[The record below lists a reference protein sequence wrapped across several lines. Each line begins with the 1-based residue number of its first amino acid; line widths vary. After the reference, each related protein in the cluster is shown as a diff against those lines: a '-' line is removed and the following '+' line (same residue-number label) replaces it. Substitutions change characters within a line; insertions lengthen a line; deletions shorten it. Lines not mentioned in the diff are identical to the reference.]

1 MEPDVSY
8 ARPEDLRRRP
18 RGRATVVLFA
28 LLALAAGC
36 ASDGPEVTSAPLP
49 EATQPEYRIGPGDNL
64 QIFVWGHQDLNV
76 TVPVRPDGMISTPL
90 VDNVKAEGKTAGEL
104 AKGLEA
110 ALQEYVRGPKV
121 NVLVTG
127 FVGALGDQVRVVG
140 QAAQPRALPYRAGMT
155 VLDVMIAVGGL
166 SNFAAGNRAVIVRRE
181 GDTQVRIPLR
191 LDDLLNDGDIGAN
204 VAIRPGDVLIIP
216 ESRF

>member
-1 MEPDVSY
+1 MEPDVSH
-8 ARPEDLRRRP
+8 ARSDLSRP
-18 RGRATVVLFA
+18 FLRGMGTAALLV
-28 LLALAAGC
+28 LLALAGGC
-36 ASDGPEVTSAPLP
+36 ASDSTTVTSAPAT
-49 EATQPEYRIGPGDNL
+49 EAAQPEYRIGPGDSL

-104 AKGLEA
+104 AKALEA

-127 FVGALGDQVRVVG
+127 FVGALSDQVRVVG

-181 GDTQVRIPLR
+181 GDKQVRIPLR
-191 LDDLLNDGDIGAN
+191 LADLLNDGDIAAN
-204 VAIRPGDVLIIP
+204 VAIRPGDVIIIP

>member
-1 MEPDVSY
+1 MEPDVSH
-8 ARPEDLRRRP
+8 ARTDESRRP
-18 RGRATVVLFA
+18 SRGIGTAA
-28 LLALAAGC
+28 LLVLLAMMGGC
-36 ASDGPEVTSAPLP
+36 AGDGPAVTSAPLP
-49 EATQPEYRIGPGDNL
+49 EAVQPEYRIGPGDNL
-64 QIFVWGHQDLNV
+64 QIFVWGHPDLNV

-104 AKGLEA
+104 AKDLEV

-127 FVGALGDQVRVVG
+127 FVGALSDQVRVVG

-191 LDDLLNDGDIGAN
+191 LADLLNDGDIGAN
-204 VAIRPGDVLIIP
+204 VAIRPGDVIIIP